1 MLQGI
6 YLPKYIPISKGYF
19 AYYKFLVLHLRAT
32 FVEYKYKTTSAP
44 DDMTHKLERL
54 GDKISNG

>member
-6 YLPKYIPISKGYF
+6 YLPKYIHTISKGYF

-54 GDKISNG
+54 GR